1 MCYNKAYPKG
11 SKKEKEVLKMRILKN
26 IFNWFMLALGSKN
39 ELTNEAVNDDI
50 CNFSGQGRNKYGK

>member
-11 SKKEKEVLKMRILKN
+11 SKKEKEVSKMRILKN